1 MIEDAEIEK
10 FRSELESIRIL
21 KWEKE
26 YFAPVLDGTSWSV
39 TIKTADG
46 NLKVEVPMLSQEI
59 GIDFVVS

>member
-10 FRSELESIRIL
+10 VSFGIESIRIL

-46 NLKVEVPMLSQEI
+46 EFESRGSNAFPRN
-59 GIDFVVS
+59 